1 MGKRY
6 ITRQRKRK
14 KKMNKEIKSVIITY
28 ADGSMKGYN
37 KPALLQRFKI
47 IMNKWRDAN
56 WSDNKFKEDKNG
68 SIQ

>member
-1 MGKRY
+1 
-6 ITRQRKRK
+6 
-14 KKMNKEIKSVIITY
+14 MNKEIKSVIITY